1 MTRYLKMTG
10 SNRLTVK
17 EARALTMLVYE
28 AARYW
33 PALSD
38 KHSPVAHRA
47 IEKVVFCSEAAAR
60 RPAAKMPDQLR
71 DAIRKGR
78 EEGRLP

>member
-1 MTRYLKMTG
+1 MTG

-17 EARALTMLVYE
+17 EAKALTSLVYE
-28 AARYW
+28 AARWW
-33 PALSD
+33 PAFSD

-47 IEKVVFCSEAAAR
+47 IEKVVFCCEAAVR
-60 RPAAKMPDQLR
+60 RPAAEMPPQLR
-71 DAIRKGR
+71 DAIHEGR